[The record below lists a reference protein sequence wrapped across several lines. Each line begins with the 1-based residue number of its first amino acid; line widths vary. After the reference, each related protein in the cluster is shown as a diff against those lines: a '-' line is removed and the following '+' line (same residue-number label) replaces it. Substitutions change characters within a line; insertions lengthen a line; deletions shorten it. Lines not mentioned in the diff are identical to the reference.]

1 MKGNVNNTYS
11 NHIKGVK
18 RSKCHGFT
26 LVEILVAVIILSVGI
41 LAVSQMTIMGIRV
54 NTVVNQ
60 RMYARVVM
68 AQVFENL
75 KNLPSNHAW
84 VMDINGDPNLNLGVF
99 PAPVDSMA
107 SDHFARV
114 NDPNAP
120 YSYLTMW
127 NIADNT
133 PEPNMKTIRIW
144 VIWGP
149 AFNTRISSDL
159 IKSM

>member
-1 MKGNVNNTYS
+1 MKENVKNIDQN
-11 NHIKGVK
+11 K
-18 RSKCHGFT
+18 RGFT

-75 KNLPSNHAW
+75 KNLPDNHVW
-84 VMDINGDPNLNLGVF
+84 VMDNNGDINLNLGVY
-99 PAPVDSMA
+99 PGPMIDSTA
-107 SDHFARV
+107 SDHFTRV
-114 NDPNAP
+114 SDQNAL

-127 NIADNT
+127 NVANDT
-133 PEPNMKTIRIW
+133 PEAGMKTIRIW
-144 VIWGP
+144 VLWGP
-149 AFNTRISSDL
+149 GFTNKISSDL
-159 IKSM
+159 IKNM

>member
-1 MKGNVNNTYS
+1 MKENVKNTKLNYL
-11 NHIKGVK
+11 KGLK

-41 LAVSQMTIMGIRV
+41 LAVSQMTVMGIKV

-75 KNLPSNHAW
+75 NNLPSNHAW
-84 VMDINGDPNLNLGVF
+84 LTDAGDPNLNAGVF
-99 PAPVDSMA
+99 PTVDSFA
-107 SDHFARV
+107 ADHFNRV
-114 NDPNAP
+114 SDQNAL
-120 YSYLTMW
+120 YSYLTIW
-127 NIADNT
+127 NVTDDL
-133 PEPNMKTIRIW
+133 PEPSMKTIRIW

-149 AFNTRISSDL
+149 GFTNKISSDL

>member
-1 MKGNVNNTYS
+1 MKENVKNIYQNYLKGSTRLKNN
-11 NHIKGVK
+11 
-18 RSKCHGFT
+18 GFT

-41 LAVSQMTIMGIRV
+41 LAVSQMTVMGIRV

-75 KNLPSNHAW
+75 NNLPDNHIW
-84 VMDINGDPNLNLGVF
+84 VTDINGDPNLNLGVF
-99 PAPVDSMA
+99 PAPIDSLA

-114 NDPNAP
+114 SDPNAL

-127 NIADNT
+127 NVANDT

-149 AFNTRISSDL
+149 EGTKISSDL
-159 IKSM
+159 IKRM

>member
-1 MKGNVNNTYS
+1 MKRNNKDTNS
-11 NHIKGVK
+11 NYLKETMCSTA
-18 RSKCHGFT
+18 RGFT

-41 LAVSQMTIMGIRV
+41 LAVSQMTVMGIRV

-75 KNLPSNHAW
+75 NNLPSNHTW
-84 VMDINGDPNLNLGVF
+84 VSDVNGDPNLNLGVF
-99 PAPVDSMA
+99 PPPVDSFG

-114 NDPNAP
+114 SDPNAL

-127 NIADNT
+127 NVADNI

-149 AFNTRISSDL
+149 ALDTRISTDL